1 MASVFPLGRA
11 QANWGSPD
19 TASRLARRMSR
30 HASAALLMF
39 AAVQIVGIILLNDL
53 PGGRMLP
60 YVALALLVLGAVP
73 FARRVE
79 ARWQDLEKRALPCP
93 GLRARFRADR
103 STLWRLALAVPALW
117 LGTFAVAARAGLFL

>member
-30 HASAALLMF
+30 HASAALLLF
-39 AAVQIVGIILLNDL
+39 AAVQIAGIIMLIDL

-60 YVALALLVLGAVP
+60 YVALALLALGAVP
-73 FARRVE
+73 YARRVE
-79 ARWQDLEKRALPCP
+79 ARWQDFESRALPCP
-93 GLRARFRADR
+93 GRVARFRADR
-103 STLWRLALAVPALW
+103 STLWRLALVVPLLW
-117 LGTFAVAARAGLFL
+117 LGTYAVAAQAGTLL